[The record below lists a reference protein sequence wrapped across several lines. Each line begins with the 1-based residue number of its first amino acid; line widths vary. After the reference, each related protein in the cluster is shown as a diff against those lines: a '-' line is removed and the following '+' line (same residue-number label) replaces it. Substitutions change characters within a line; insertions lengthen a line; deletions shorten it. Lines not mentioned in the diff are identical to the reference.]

1 MDKTG
6 KESNPEIDP
15 QSAAA
20 KEKLS
25 EELADTRVYFRDG
38 LVSGLE
44 GKDGQRTT
52 VVYDQ
57 NNDHKVKYRYG
68 APLVSEV
75 IFADN
80 SKLKHLPDEGLWQN
94 DHGER
99 IDARVVVHQP
109 SMMDNQAYVRYRTAN
124 GELKTIFAA
133 REVTGACLPND
144 GQLLMDL
151 WKKNLP
157 SIDRDSDKE
166 IRLSELVK
174 AVADPSFTG
183 LDAIFV
189 ATLKRRFDIISGFG
203 KQKDRETV
211 DDNKDGKLNSP
222 EVQKALLEND
232 YDLDTLEKVKKIQ
245 EVKRF
250 SNPFELKKAL
260 AKPAISQGDIESLAQ
275 AFSDFRP
282 AYTGKVS
289 KVHDDVDTVFNSWI
303 LYQNKASFI
312 TDKLYE
318 YGPSASIKP
327 KYVLQGDSG
336 DCYWQSSLMALA
348 QTTPKL
354 IKDMIRPGDTTPWNV
369 YFPQKGWTKQAIAV
383 SRPTDVEQLLYS
395 GAAGGGLWAGV
406 LESAMAINR
415 DKWSDKHTRRTEDQ
429 TLQDY
434 ADGGVQREMMQ
445 MLTDKFTTTTSPH
458 VEKPENLE
466 KLLQQ
471 SIDKKLPMG
480 AGMDKP
486 TVEGLHGNHNY
497 AILGYDRD
505 AKTIEM
511 LDPNHYL
518 EPVDKKD
525 FAKDGVRDGKFT
537 LTMEE
542 FRGSCDELS
551 YMEKSPVPEKYMT
564 DLYDDSNIIRD
575 DVGKVVS
582 VTQDEAIKLCKQQ
595 GGHLPTAREYAEYI
609 NPIGILEVDYL
620 EKKLNGKVPDGFYK
634 VECVNPDGKVDSF
647 YYNNENSQK
656 LTGEISK
663 LSFWTSSKVVGN
675 DKYGHVFYGWLGGG
689 RQSKDDHEAN
699 YKHAVLI
706 IRDKVVEQDQ

>member
-6 KESNPEIDP
+6 KESKSEIEQ
-15 QSAAA
+15 QSSAA
-20 KEKLS
+20 KEKFS

-52 VVYDQ
+52 VVYHER
-57 NNDHKVKYRYG
+57 NDHKVQYKHG

-80 SKLKHLPDEGLWQN
+80 SKLKHLPDEGLWRNNQ
-94 DHGER
+94 GKR

-109 SMMDNQAYVRYRTAN
+109 SMMDNEAYVRYRN
-124 GELKTIFAA
+124 HDGVLKTIFAA
-133 REVTGACLPND
+133 REVEGACLPND

-157 SIDRDSDKE
+157 RIDRDADKE

-174 AVADPSFTG
+174 AVSDPSFTG

-203 KQKDRETV
+203 KQKDREVV
-211 DDNKDGKLNSP
+211 DDNKDGRLNSP

-232 YDLDTLEKVKKIQ
+232 YDLETFEKVKKIQ

-250 SNPFELKKAL
+250 SNAFELKKAL
-260 AKPAISQGDIESLAQ
+260 AKPTISQGDIESLVQ
-275 AFSDFRP
+275 ACSDFRP
-282 AYTGKVS
+282 VVAGKLS
-289 KVHDDVDTVFNSWI
+289 KVQDDVDTVFNTWI
-303 LYQNKASFI
+303 LYQNKAAFI

-318 YGPSASIKP
+318 YGPLASIKP

-354 IKDMIRPGDTTPWNV
+354 IKDMIRPGDSTPWNV

-383 SRPTDVEQLLYS
+383 SKPTDIEQLLYS

-415 DKWSDKHTRRTEDQ
+415 DNWSDKRKRRTEDQ

-434 ADGGVQREMMQ
+434 AEGGVQREMMQ
-445 MLTDKFTTTTSPH
+445 LLTDKFTTTTSPH
-458 VEKPENLE
+458 VEKTETLE
-466 KLLQQ
+466 KVLQH
-471 SIDKKLPMG
+471 SMANKLPLG

-486 TVEGLHGNHNY
+486 IVEGLHGNHNY
-497 AILGYDRD
+497 AILSYDND
-505 AKTIEM
+505 AKTVEM

-525 FAKDGVRDGKFT
+525 FPKDGIRDGKFT

-551 YMEKSPVPEKYMT
+551 YLEKSPVPEKYVT
-564 DLYDDSNIIRD
+564 DLYDDNNIIKD
-575 DVGKVVS
+575 DAGKVMS
-582 VTQDEAIKLCKQQ
+582 VAQDEAIKLCRQQ

-609 NPIGILEVDYL
+609 NPNGILELDYV
-620 EKKLNGKVPDGFYK
+620 EKKLNGTVPDGFYK

-647 YYNNENSQK
+647 YYNNTNSPQ
-656 LTGEISK
+656 LTGQISK

-689 RQSKDDHEAN
+689 RQSKDDHEVN

-706 IRDKVVEQDQ
+706 VRDKAVE